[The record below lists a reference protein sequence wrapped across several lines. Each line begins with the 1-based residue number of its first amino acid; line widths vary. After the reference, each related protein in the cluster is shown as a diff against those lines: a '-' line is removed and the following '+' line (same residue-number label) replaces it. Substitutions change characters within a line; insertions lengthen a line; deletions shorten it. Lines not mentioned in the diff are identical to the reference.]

1 MKAIQDSV
9 TAYLQACTGIRT
21 VADRTRARGEYPLL
35 AVSVREDGTVLVDGG
50 RQAEHTYR
58 VTVSAASDRE
68 RDGNTALLSSLTP
81 VLLRGVPMGERT
93 LHPLELKTEGAFA
106 NGLEF
111 IERNHG
117 EDNWFLQ
124 IETFDPHEPFY
135 TLPKDKEL
143 YPHHFEGDAAME
155 ADWPPYAPTVES
167 ENTIEHVRYNYAA
180 LVSKCDRYL
189 GKVLDVMD
197 KYNLWEDTMLI
208 VNTDHGF
215 LLGEHGWWGKT
226 SMPIYNEIAHTP
238 LFIYD
243 PRRADLAGE
252 KRNSIVQT
260 IDLAPTLLEYF
271 GMEIPKDM
279 EGKPLKQV
287 MDDDTPIREYAVFG
301 YHGSQ
306 VDVTDGRYVYM
317 HEKERKA
324 IAGVT
329 KLARERAKKAN
340 LHNRKLRDCR
350 IHLNDPKG
358 KGLEEDSC
366 IFITEG
372 DSASG
377 SITKSRDVNT
387 QAVFSL
393 RGKPLNSFGLTKKV
407 VYENEEF
414 NLLQAALNIEDGLDG
429 LRYNKVIVA
438 TDADVDGMHIR
449 LLLITFFLQFFPDLI
464 KKGHV
469 YILQTPLFRVRN
481 KKKTIYCYSEE
492 ERVNAI
498 NELSPNPEITRFKGL
513 GEISPDEFKHFIG
526 KDMRLEQV
534 SLRKTDAVKELLEFY
549 MGKNTMERQNFI
561 IDNLVIEEDLAS

>member
-1 MKAIQDSV
+1 MKAIMVMYDSLNREMLESYGCNWTKTPNFKRLAEKCV
-9 TAYLQACTGIRT
+9 QFEQCYVGSMPCMPARRELQTGRINFFHRSWGPMEPFDDSMPEILKKGGVYT
-21 VADRTRARGEYPLL
+21 HLVSDHQHYWEDGGATYHNRYSSWEIARGQEGDNWKADVAHAYEKGAGTVFENKKVMLEYPLYARMMAQDRINRAEMNTEEKTSQ
-35 AVSVREDGTVLVDGG
+35 AVT
-50 RQAEHTYR
+50 
-58 VTVSAASDRE
+58 
-68 RDGNTALLSSLTP
+68 
-81 VLLRGVPMGERT
+81 
-93 LHPLELKTEGAFA
+93 FA

-287 MDDDTPIREYAVFG
+287 MDDV
-301 YHGSQ
+301 
-306 VDVTDGRYVYM
+306 
-317 HEKERKA
+317 
-324 IAGVT
+324 
-329 KLARERAKKAN
+329 
-340 LHNRKLRDCR
+340 
-350 IHLNDPKG
+350 
-358 KGLEEDSC
+358 
-366 IFITEG
+366 
-372 DSASG
+372 
-377 SITKSRDVNT
+377 
-387 QAVFSL
+387 
-393 RGKPLNSFGLTKKV
+393 
-407 VYENEEF
+407 
-414 NLLQAALNIEDGLDG
+414 
-429 LRYNKVIVA
+429 
-438 TDADVDGMHIR
+438 
-449 LLLITFFLQFFPDLI
+449 
-464 KKGHV
+464 
-469 YILQTPLFRVRN
+469 
-481 KKKTIYCYSEE
+481 
-492 ERVNAI
+492 
-498 NELSPNPEITRFKGL
+498 
-513 GEISPDEFKHFIG
+513 
-526 KDMRLEQV
+526 
-534 SLRKTDAVKELLEFY
+534 
-549 MGKNTMERQNFI
+549 
-561 IDNLVIEEDLAS
+561 